1 MLIVKTIQD
10 LGSKVEA
17 WIRRYKKC
25 LTRTEELKNKTISGD
40 CTVTEIKSLLGGI
53 ERITEADE

>member
-1 MLIVKTIQD
+1 M
-10 LGSKVEA
+10 EA

-40 CTVTEIKSLLGGI
+40 CTVAEIKSLLGGI